1 MFAES
6 YDPFGFDNPLYC
18 GNPHSPH
25 ADEKRKRQ
33 ENARRHR
40 AIEAERRQ
48 RDEFERIQRMEEK
61 LKIEDL
67 RRQMEMWQWELEEEE
82 ELCQCRLDM
91 LATRDDRVDDMSVSS
106 CPPAFIHAGESQ
118 DELENK
124 HSSHSSAPVPPRTI
138 LLKPSEHVSQ
148 YEKNKHNITRRR
160 AGTENNNICTEE
172 PDQAANNIDDDETS
186 APLHIIAVEDL
197 SDDEEDEDLDSIWID
212 QAPDPGQ

>member
-1 MFAES
+1 MFAQS
-6 YDPFGFDNPLYC
+6 YDPFGFVNPLYY
-18 GNPHSPH
+18 GNPHSPC

-106 CPPAFIHAGESQ
+106 CPPAFIHASESQ
-118 DELENK
+118 DELEDK
-124 HSSHSSAPVPPRTI
+124 HSSQDSVIDPPRTI
-138 LLKPSEHVSQ
+138 LLKPSEHLSQ
-148 YEKNKHNITRRR
+148 YEKNKHNTRRR
-160 AGTENNNICTEE
+160 AGTDSTNICTEE
-172 PDQAANNIDDDETS
+172 PHQAANNIDDEYAL
-186 APLHIIAVEDL
+186 APPHIIGVEDV
-197 SDDEEDEDLDSIWID
+197 SDDEEEDDEDDLNSVWIS
-212 QAPDPGQ
+212 